1 MTSGERMVW
10 AAAYVAAQSQ
20 RGATPAAAA
29 ALAAHTVASMHS
41 ISSVDVT
48 DAQRAYL
55 DDMLGTGAERVEVE
69 VRTVRNVDGTM
80 VGEAKVLR

>member
-10 AAAYVAAQSQ
+10 AAAFVERRKTSDATAAVSWAEWTVGEMRRANRDTLPDSAVA
-20 RGATPAAAA
+20 
-29 ALAAHTVASMHS
+29 M
-41 ISSVDVT
+41 
-48 DAQRAYL
+48 L

-69 VRTVRNVDGTM
+69 VRTVRNVDGTI